1 MLEGC
6 EQARLWYM
14 YVMKF
19 KIFCCCCITLSLQY
33 FTLYFLHVP
42 WYHLSFVNS
51 FHVRKKSSTF
61 NTKALLVH
69 GSISLALGLCK
80 HLVPFIL
87 FFFVDDDDLVFYC
100 YLFFLFSFSSCS
112 VWNITKRRT
121 RRTTT
126 APAKSSKD
134 TGRSNFL

>member
-1 MLEGC
+1 MVH
-6 EQARLWYM
+6 
-14 YVMKF
+14 VMKF
-19 KIFCCCCITLSLQY
+19 KIFCWCCITLSLQY

-42 WYHLSFVNS
+42 TSLLSTHSMFV
-51 FHVRKKSSTF
+51 KKVQLLTLVSSIGFT
-61 NTKALLVH
+61 AA
-69 GSISLALGLCK
+69 ISLALGLCK